1 MHIHV
6 HVIIIDDMS
15 RISCSDNRNEL
26 FSDCLVMLYWMF
38 LNSDSWFRMTR
49 SVWWMKQRRGSG
61 RRPRATIILRRQH
74 RLGRESQKCFR
85 FGGIYKHTTS
95 SINCLFD
102 TSFTITSELK
112 HMCLY
117 VGIGP
122 SSFLKSNSVKII
134 KL

>member
-1 MHIHV
+1 M
-6 HVIIIDDMS
+6 DEAEA
-15 RISCSDNRNEL
+15 RIWAETKGYHYFETSAQTGEGVSE
-26 FSDCLVMLYWMF
+26 MF
-38 LNSDSWFRMTR
+38 Q
-49 SVWWMKQRRGSG
+49 VWWN
-61 RRPRATIILRRQH
+61 
-74 RLGRESQKCFR
+74 
-85 FGGIYKHTTS
+85 IYKHTTS

-134 KL
+134 IL